1 MLKSESSKLAEL
13 ENIESG
19 LIQTGI
25 LPEREYIELNKILK
39 NEIDET
45 KNRNEILKLITKQ
58 SKIINI
64 ILLFLLIC
72 IIIFTIIFLLKKY
85 LYN

>member
-1 MLKSESSKLAEL
+1 MLKSESSRLAEL

-25 LPEREYIELNKILK
+25 LQEREYEELNKILK

-45 KNRNEILKLITKQ
+45 KNRNEILKIITKQ

-64 ILLFLLIC
+64 ILFFLLIC

>member
-25 LPEREYIELNKILK
+25 LPEREYTELNKILK
-39 NEIDET
+39 NEIEEQQN
-45 KNRNEILKLITKQ
+45 KNKVLELISKQ

>member
-25 LPEREYIELNKILK
+25 LPEREYTELNKILK
-39 NEIDET
+39 NEIEEQQN
-45 KNRNEILKLITKQ
+45 KNKVLELISKQ
-58 SKIINI
+58 SNIINK
-64 ILLFLLIC
+64 ILIFLIVG

-85 LYN
+85 VYN

>member
-1 MLKSESSKLAEL
+1 MLKSENSKLAEL

-25 LPEREYIELNKILK
+25 LPEREYTELNKILK
-39 NEIDET
+39 NEIEEQQN
-45 KNRNEILKLITKQ
+45 KNKILELISKQ
-58 SKIINI
+58 SNIINK
-64 ILLFLLIC
+64 ILIFLIVG

-85 LYN
+85 VYN

>member
-19 LIQTGI
+19 LMQTGI
-25 LPEREYIELNKILK
+25 LPEREYTELNKILK
-39 NEIDET
+39 NEIEEQQN
-45 KNRNEILKLITKQ
+45 KNKVLELISKQ

-85 LYN
+85 VYN

>member
-13 ENIESG
+13 ENIEAG
-19 LIQTGI
+19 LMQTGI
-25 LPEREYIELNKILK
+25 LPEREYTELNKILK
-39 NEIDET
+39 NEIEEQQN
-45 KNRNEILKLITKQ
+45 KNKVLELISKQ

-85 LYN
+85 VYN

>member
-25 LPEREYIELNKILK
+25 LPEREYTELNKILK

-85 LYN
+85 VYN

>member
-19 LIQTGI
+19 LMQTGI
-25 LPEREYIELNKILK
+25 LPEREYTELNKILK
-39 NEIDET
+39 NEIEEQQN
-45 KNRNEILKLITKQ
+45 KNKVLELISKQ

>member
-1 MLKSESSKLAEL
+1 MLKSESSRLAEL

-19 LIQTGI
+19 LMQTGI
-25 LPEREYIELNKILK
+25 LPEREYTELNKILK
-39 NEIDET
+39 NEIEEQQN
-45 KNRNEILKLITKQ
+45 KNKVLELISKQ

>member
-1 MLKSESSKLAEL
+1 MLKSENSKLAEL

-25 LPEREYIELNKILK
+25 LPEREYTELNKILK
-39 NEIDET
+39 NEIEEQQN
-45 KNRNEILKLITKQ
+45 KNKVLELISKQ
-58 SKIINI
+58 NNIISKILI
-64 ILLFLLIC
+64 FLIVC

-85 LYN
+85 EYN